1 MIGITFLTAWTFEPS
16 EAQTAISFVSK
27 TTLTSCIVIARVIN
41 TSALKPKKE
50 MVAISLSYVKNIN
63 KMETSSI

>member
-27 TTLTSCIVIARVIN
+27 TTLTSYIVIARVIN